1 MRPLRVA
8 LGLVAVAAG
17 ALLPLVVG
25 PFWLGLVTQ
34 MYVFGLL
41 ALEELGADD
50 PRVTT
55 ALTVI
60 AVTVVLSVV
69 AHGASARPL
78 AERYE
83 RATAAPSP
91 PGGAPPG

>member
-41 ALEELGADD
+41 AEKSYTGLISYEAPNPVLWARSPYEVCREGFEL
-50 PRVTT
+50 TQ
-55 ALTVI
+55 ALLRE
-60 AVTVVLSVV
+60 A
-69 AHGASARPL
+69 AR
-78 AERYE
+78 
-83 RATAAPSP
+83 
-91 PGGAPPG
+91 G